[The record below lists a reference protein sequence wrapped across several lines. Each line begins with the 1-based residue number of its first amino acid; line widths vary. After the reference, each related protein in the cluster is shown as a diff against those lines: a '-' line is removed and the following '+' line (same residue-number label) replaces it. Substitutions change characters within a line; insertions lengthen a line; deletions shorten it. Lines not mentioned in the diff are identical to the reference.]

1 MNVMYLRIY
10 NIYNRN
16 YSYCIMNIRKYILFI
31 LSLLLDNMQNKFST
45 ILLVKHLTLLVY
57 HIFNDKEKMNFVK
70 SVNIIA

>member
-31 LSLLLDNMQNKFST
+31 FSLLLDILAEFST

-57 HIFNDKEKMNFVK
+57 HIFNDKEKINFVK